1 MKLLRKILFPL
12 VPVYYS
18 VTWLRNYLYDK
29 GLKSSKHYEVPVI
42 CVGNLSTGGSGKSPM
57 IEYLI
62 AILQDHYNIAVLS
75 RGYKRLTTGF
85 VLAHENSTPQDIGD
99 EPYQIFKKF
108 KGITVAVDGNRQE
121 GIEGLLEH
129 NPSIDII
136 LLDDAFQ
143 HRKVSAKLNILLTPY
158 YDMYYND
165 MVLPTGNLREPRAG
179 AKRADLIIVTKCPP
193 DITETEKQSIITN
206 IAPKPHQSVFFSFIN
221 YDEKAIGFNET
232 INPKSLGDFTLVTG
246 IANPEPMV
254 QYLKGLRLSFE
265 HLVYGDHHHFTMK
278 DIQLLSTKG
287 KLLTTEKDFVRLKD
301 FEVLEA
307 QLYYLPISVRIDQ
320 SENFKNKVLEY
331 CK

>member
-29 GLKSSKHYEVPVI
+29 GLKSSKHYDVPVI

-62 AILQDHYNIAVLS
+62 ATLQEHYTIAVLS

-85 VLAHENSTPQDIGD
+85 VLANENSTPQDIGD

-108 KGITVAVDGNRQE
+108 EGITVAVDGNRQE

-193 DITETEKQSIITN
+193 NITETEKQSIIAN
-206 IAPKPHQSVFFSFIN
+206 IAPKPHQSVFYSFIN
-221 YDEKAIGFNET
+221 YDERAIGFNET
-232 INPKSLGDFTLVTG
+232 INLKVLSDFTLVTG
-246 IANPEPMV
+246 IANPVPLV
-254 QYLKGLRLSFE
+254 QYLKGLGLTFE

-287 KLLTTEKDFVRLKD
+287 KLLTTEKDYVRLKD

-307 QLYYLPISVRIDQ
+307 RLYYLPISVSIDQ
-320 SENFKNKVLEY
+320 SENFKTKVLEY